1 MGAQTFISLGKF
13 LSNGFFFRSCRGGPY
28 AFALARSVFGFC
40 ASRKTPSSKVFTAN
54 ETGKELST
62 NYVDKRPFK
71 SLKPSRF
78 AASPQIGQKLT
89 KSLKPINRK
98 VLPRQRKKPRSPG
111 KNHHSSKHLS
121 ALVLRPRGATKPRI
135 TSLIP
140 AYKPMASPFR
150 TRKKGTLRYPFFH

>member
-1 MGAQTFISLGKF
+1 MVARPIASLSQF
-13 LSNGFFFRSCRGGPY
+13 LRKGFFFRSCRGGPC
-28 AFALARSVFGFC
+28 AVALVRPVFGFC
-40 ASRKTPSSKVFTAN
+40 ATRKTPRGGVVTA
-54 ETGKELST
+54 TGMGKQLST

-78 AASPQIGQKLT
+78 AALPQIGQKLT

-121 ALVLRPRGATKPRI
+121 ALILRTRGATKPRL

-150 TRKKGTLRYPFFH
+150 TRKKGTLRYPFFP